1 MKLIRIA
8 ALGAAAIILS
18 VGAVACGDDND
29 AGDNGGGLTPSA
41 QPTNPPV
48 TTPEATAIEP
58 AGEDAGLAVTAAD
71 FSFTPAALEATAG
84 EAVTVTLTNGGDL
97 PHTLTVYEDDAYT
110 TAVAGADTG
119 TIAGGGEGEFTVTF
133 EEAKAYYFRCEIHP
147 SQMQGTIT
155 VE

>member
-18 VGAVACGDDND
+18 IGAVACGDD
-29 AGDNGGGLTPSA
+29 GDSGYGDGLTPSA

-48 TTPEATAIEP
+48 TTSEAKATEP
-58 AGEDAGLAVTAAD
+58 AGEGASLAVTAAD
-71 FSFTPAALEATAG
+71 FSFAPAELKATAG
-84 EAVTVTLTNGGDL
+84 EPVTVTLTNSGDA
-97 PHTLTVYEDDAYT
+97 PHTLTVYEDEAYT
-110 TAVAGADTG
+110 TAVADADTG
-119 TIAGGGEGEFTVTF
+119 TVAGGGEGEFTATF
-133 EEAKAYYFRCEIHP
+133 EEAKVYYFRCDIHP